1 MDEVVNKKTEIDV
14 REVVRVA
21 FSGLASYVAVHFLLL
36 PRLAA
41 IGLGFPAYFYIGV
54 GTTVVLAVAIGL
66 ILRPREEACEDQTG
80 VSDDVTAEM
89 FPAE

>member
-1 MDEVVNKKTEIDV
+1 MKIVRKKVEIDV

-36 PRLAA
+36 PRLEA

-54 GTTVVLAVAIGL
+54 GTTVVMSVAVGL
-66 ILRPREEACEDQTG
+66 ILRPRPEQ
-80 VSDDVTAEM
+80 SDTADTTPGM